1 MPLQTGQILNNR
13 YRIVKKMAEG
23 GFGAVYRAYDL
34 AIKRPCALK
43 ENFETSSQ
51 AQKQFEREA
60 VMLANLSHP
69 NLPRVTDH
77 FVIPGQ
83 GQYLVMDFV
92 EGEDL
97 QEKLDRV
104 GGPLP
109 ESQVMPWI
117 EQVCDALSCLHDQQ
131 SPIIHRDV
139 KPANIKITADGK
151 AILVDFGIAKAY
163 DPHLKTTIGARAVT
177 PGYSPPEQYGA
188 GTTDAR
194 SDVYALGATLYA
206 LLTGQQPPA
215 STDRAAGVFL
225 APPSSLNP
233 GVSPHIEIAI
243 EKAMA
248 LSQAERFQ
256 TVAEFQSALHPRKK
270 WIWAILAVL
279 AVSIMALIV
288 FSLWE
293 EPSPDVSGV
302 ASPTWTEDILPSGT
316 PVLPTNPAF
325 KATATIQSLYETQTA
340 VAATGAVTSI
350 PSATSTPSPTPALT
364 IGDTLVSPKDGMVM
378 MYVPAGEFLMG
389 LTDSQIDYVQ
399 AHSADCD
406 NVLDVSKPQHTVN
419 LDAYWIYKTEV
430 SNAMY
435 QLCVAEGSCAQPRA
449 FRSETRSDYYLNPN
463 YSQYP
468 VVFVDWDDANNY
480 CRWAG
485 GRLSTE
491 AEWEKAARGT
501 DGRLF
506 PWGNQLPNSQLANI
520 DLYFGDTTP
529 VNSFSESENP
539 YGVLN
544 MAGNVYEWVA
554 DWYLSDYYL
563 ASPYDNPVGPNNTSG
578 VLNKR
583 VVRGGNW
590 GWDTGCAC
598 IAVHDWWEYYQTDS
612 GVGFRCVMDVNR

>member
-1 MPLQTGQILNNR
+1 MPLSTSQILNNR

-117 EQVCDALSCLHDQQ
+117 EQVCDALSYLHDQQ

-248 LSQAERFQ
+248 LSQADRFLSIDAFRDALVIKKPKRILIP
-256 TVAEFQSALHPRKK
+256 TWGVVAF
-270 WIWAILAVL
+270 V
-279 AVSIMALIV
+279 LIV
-288 FSLWE
+288 VVIAFSMLLANRNAQL
-293 EPSPDVSGV
+293 GV
-302 ASPTWTEDILPSGT
+302 FAITSPTWTVSISPSNTLLPAIISGAET
-316 PVLPTNPAF
+316 
-325 KATATIQSLYETQTA
+325 TATMKSLYDTQ
-340 VAATGAVTSI
+340 TSI
-350 PSATSTPSPTPALT
+350 PSATFSPQPTSTPSNTFTLAPSLTPSIT
-364 IGDTLVSPKDGMVM
+364 PSPAPQLPPIMAEAYCDMFDESPVYVKRHQPVIIWWRWDAKTVAQVQDHIATARYRILLDG
-378 MYVPAGEFLMG
+378 EE
-389 LTDSQIDYVQ
+389 I
-399 AHSADCD
+399 
-406 NVLDVSKPQHTVN
+406 
-419 LDAYWIYKTEV
+419 
-430 SNAMY
+430 
-435 QLCVAEGSCAQPRA
+435 VAERQTGI
-449 FRSETRSDYYLNPN
+449 E
-463 YSQYP
+463 
-468 VVFVDWDDANNY
+468 
-480 CRWAG
+480 
-485 GRLSTE
+485 
-491 AEWEKAARGT
+491 
-501 DGRLF
+501 
-506 PWGNQLPNSQLANI
+506 
-520 DLYFGDTTP
+520 
-529 VNSFSESENP
+529 
-539 YGVLN
+539 
-544 MAGNVYEWVA
+544 
-554 DWYLSDYYL
+554 YLSDKGWYRVSWFAEARVL
-563 ASPYDNPVGPNNTSG
+563 SPGTHRTERFLSWDR
-578 VLNKR
+578 KIFD
-583 VVRGGNW
+583 
-590 GWDTGCAC
+590 GWD
-598 IAVHDWWEYYQTDS
+598 YYGPGSSIETEWDFCDIIVS
-612 GVGFRCVMDVNR
+612 SD